1 MYVGQ
6 FSELCSRIKRACL
19 DEQKDGENYRDSVMM
34 WCHVTCHK
42 LTPDTRH
49 SPGSELESGSGG
61 TQTMKGELRLR
72 DSTLTRTVTAGGSK
86 GAGREDTGEP
96 GDRGQGGSSTLVSPI
111 SRRERLPVVL
121 RKIKP
126 RFHDRRRC
134 ISIIIYARHIL

>member
-1 MYVGQ
+1 
-6 FSELCSRIKRACL
+6 
-19 DEQKDGENYRDSVMM
+19 MM

-86 GAGREDTGEP
+86 GAGREEDTGEQGAGEP
-96 GDRGQGGSSTLVSPI
+96 GDRGQGGSSEG
-111 SRRERLPVVL
+111 ERDLGL
-121 RKIKP
+121 
-126 RFHDRRRC
+126 DTGEL
-134 ISIIIYARHIL
+134 S